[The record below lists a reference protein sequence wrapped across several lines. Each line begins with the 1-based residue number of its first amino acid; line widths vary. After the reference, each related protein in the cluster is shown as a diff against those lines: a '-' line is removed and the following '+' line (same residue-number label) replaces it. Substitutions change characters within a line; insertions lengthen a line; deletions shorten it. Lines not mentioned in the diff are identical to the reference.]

1 MAVRET
7 WHPSGGIQVDVNSD
21 RFAFTEPSE
30 VTGTQYLVDI
40 FPTLVGR
47 STWVIVDYSLLETD
61 RATVFINGNLVTYK
75 YPLGLLKGTKNLVY
89 DNGKTEIFR

>member
-1 MAVRET
+1 M
-7 WHPSGGIQVDVNSD
+7 
-21 RFAFTEPSE
+21 
-30 VTGTQYLVDI
+30 
-40 FPTLVGR
+40 
-47 STWVIVDYSLLETD
+47 IVDYSLLETD